1 MSVLHDGIGYE
12 SLRFYGSFQPQHIEK
27 LQITRTINDHAYLT
41 VSGMLSEE
49 QGAACI
55 GQNMEEEPIV
65 IRQLDE
71 QGQSRRRLFHGIVTR
86 LSVHCIRGVYTFELE
101 AASHSY
107 QMDIRIKKRSYQDI
121 HRTYAD
127 LVTTMIRKYKYGDA
141 IDTLTNDAKLGAF
154 VLQYEE
160 TDWAF
165 LQRLASRF
173 GSVLVPEV
181 TAASPKVFFG
191 IPEGKRYKVERNVS
205 CQVRRTF
212 HELERGK
219 PGKHAGSYVTYVI
232 ENLEYYALGD
242 IIALP
247 IGSGKELI
255 VVRAVTRLED
265 GLLRT
270 RYDLQAEQDI
280 RLARYENDQA
290 TGIALTGSVLKVHQD
305 LVQLQLDIDPKQD
318 PEKACWFP
326 VATRYVAEEHSG
338 WYDMPEVGERV
349 ELYLPTSR
357 EQEAYV
363 MDSRQHR
370 HAQGEPDVKV
380 WRHTQGS
387 GVNMSE
393 QELTL
398 STSGALSIT
407 LHEGNGITVS
417 SPGDVQIQGG
427 HVKLDAGQELSLTAG
442 SALYLTGGASCMVLD
457 GETDIKAPVVN
468 QEGTVKAPVFVM
480 DLPPVPEP
488 PLMNVKDYEAAQAA
502 AREGSTT
509 NNAKTPTAKIT
520 SPADQKRADGL
531 LSTESKLLG
540 SIPVIGAVAGGALG
554 GLAGA
559 AVSVSLLASAAVPV
573 RSTGTSRAGG
583 AQGGLHPL
591 KYLASLVMQG
601 LISQYEHEK
610 AKDAYYRKW
619 LLGKVFTSARELGTP
634 TSWNDLASY
643 VQRMAQSANELEQA
657 YHQIPSDLR
666 QRWKANYERYMAEQP
681 KPELCRVK
689 EDNRN
694 LFEKSWDSICELGK
708 GAYEAAAERN
718 EKKFDSIGSFLDYIS
733 SGIPKAM
740 FTSYMDRAEHW
751 LDSPADAAN
760 HLTFGIH
767 GMIRGAMFPKEVA
780 SPEHWADL
788 LGTSG
793 WVVGGPVTKGLIK
806 SPQKM
811 LQAPKVGERTSPKI
825 NKPKYG
831 VVPKSG
837 GSTVNWGQ
845 AKTFINERFEAL
857 QKSAGQLS
865 KNKLAYDGP
874 SANYKSS
881 TQKPL
886 EPTKNQIEV
895 RKYYPGSNPENSA
908 SGSTLGKNKKSSG
921 EGTGKIEGMPPI
933 VQSRVNLRNGS
944 AEEGAGFNHVLDR
957 HFNPSKNASQFSI
970 TPDELKGVLQS
981 KEVVNTP
988 VSRVLYSDIK
998 LANGTIEKQARYV
1011 REVTLDCNIGI
1022 DKFSGSPTNI
1032 MTVLTDKYGNLVT
1045 ATPGVIK

>member
-1 MSVLHDGIGYE
+1 MSVLHSGIGYE

-49 QGAACI
+49 QGSTCI
-55 GQNMEEEPIV
+55 GQNMDEEPIV

-107 QMDIRIKKRSYQDI
+107 QMDIQIMKRSYQDI

-141 IDTLTNDAKLGAF
+141 IDTVTNNAKLGTF

-191 IPEGKRYKVERNVS
+191 IPEGKMYKMERDVS

-212 HELERGK
+212 HELEAGK
-219 PGKHAGSYVTYVI
+219 PGKRAGSVVTYVI
-232 ENLEYYALGD
+232 ESLQYYALGD

-247 IGSGKELI
+247 IGSGKELV

-265 GLLRT
+265 GLLLT

-280 RLARYENDQA
+280 RLARYENDKA

-318 PEKACWFP
+318 PAKACWFP
-326 VATRYVAEEHSG
+326 MATRYAAEEHGG

-380 WRHTQGS
+380 WRHAQGS
-387 GVNMSE
+387 GVDMSE

-407 LHEGNGITVS
+407 LGNGITVS
-417 SPGDVQIQGG
+417 SPGDVRIQGG

-442 SALYLTGGASCMVLD
+442 SAMYLTGGASSMVLD
-457 GETDIKAPVVN
+457 GETDIKAPVVD
-468 QEGTVKAPVFVM
+468 QEGSVKAPVFVM

-502 AREGSTT
+502 AREGSTD
-509 NNAKTPTAKIT
+509 NKAKTPTAKLT
-520 SPADQKRADGL
+520 SPADQKQADGL
-531 LSTESKLLG
+531 LDAESKLLG
-540 SIPVIGAVAGGALG
+540 SIPVIGAVAGAVAGAALG

-559 AVSVSLLASAAVPV
+559 AVSVGLLASAAVPV

-591 KYLASLVMQG
+591 KYLAGLVMQG

-634 TSWNDLASY
+634 TSWNDIASY
-643 VQRMAQSANELEQA
+643 VRRMAQSANELEQA
-657 YHQIPSDLR
+657 YHQIPSEVR

-681 KPELCRVK
+681 KPKPEQ
-689 EDNRN
+689 EPS
-694 LFEKSWDSICELGK
+694 KSWLAILGEAQLMEAEARLAMGQQMADGVMYTADVGGEVVK
-708 GAYEAAAERN
+708 GASTAVLEDLTLGFPPLKREYTSN
-718 EKKFDSIGSFLDYIS
+718 H
-733 SGIPKAM
+733 PKARK
-740 FTSYMDRAEHW
+740 TGEVIG
-751 LDSPADAAN
+751 
-760 HLTFGIH
+760 HLIT
-767 GMIRGAMFPKEVA
+767 
-780 SPEHWADL
+780 
-788 LGTSG
+788 T
-793 WVVGGPVTKGLIK
+793 VGGLLEMAGAVLGGGAGVTLSGTGVFSPVGVAVTAESVALAGHGAGVTYQGL
-806 SPQKM
+806 SNT
-811 LQAPKVGERTSPKI
+811 GETL
-825 NKPKYG
+825 NELYQMF
-831 VVPKSG
+831 KSG
-837 GSTVNWGQ
+837 GSN
-845 AKTFINERFEAL
+845 
-857 QKSAGQLS
+857 S
-865 KNKLAYDGP
+865 
-874 SANYKSS
+874 
-881 TQKPL
+881 
-886 EPTKNQIEV
+886 PT
-895 RKYYPGSNPENSA
+895 P
-908 SGSTLGKNKKSSG
+908 KKSPSQPS
-921 EGTGKIEGMPPI
+921 GTG
-933 VQSRVNLRNGS
+933 
-944 AEEGAGFNHVLDR
+944 
-957 HFNPSKNASQFSI
+957 NPSPEQLLKIKHANIGNPRASLNEKVPLDIRLRDKN
-970 TPDELKGVLQS
+970 LKGRHLT
-981 KEVVNTP
+981 KEE
-988 VSRVLYSDIK
+988 K
-998 LANGTIEKQARYV
+998 QLANQHLNDLVARKNGDQSAAQRLSQDKY
-1011 REVTLDCNIGI
+1011 RMHLRDDGWISLDLM
-1022 DKFSGSPTNI
+1022 DKNGASNI
-1032 MTVLTDKYGNLVT
+1032 MRLLFRETKG
-1045 ATPGVIK
+1045 GIEWKVIQNH

>member
-141 IDTLTNDAKLGAF
+141 IDTVTNDATLGTF

-165 LQRLASRF
+165 LKRLASRF

-191 IPEGKRYKVERNVS
+191 IPEGKRYKMERNVS

-219 PGKHAGSYVTYVI
+219 PGEHAGSYVTYVI
-232 ENLEYYALGD
+232 ESLEYYALGD

-280 RLARYENDQA
+280 RLARYENDQV
-290 TGIALTGSVLKVHQD
+290 TGIALTGSVLQVHQD
-305 LVQLQLDIDPKQD
+305 LVQLQLDIDPQQD
-318 PEKACWFP
+318 PAKACWFP
-326 VATRYVAEEHSG
+326 MATRYAAEEHGG

-380 WRHTQGS
+380 WRHAQGS
-387 GVNMSE
+387 GVDMSE

-417 SPGDVQIQGG
+417 SPGDVRIQGG
-427 HVKLDAGQELSLTAG
+427 HVKLDAGQALSLTAG
-442 SALYLTGGASCMVLD
+442 SALYLTGGASSMVLD

-502 AREGSTT
+502 AREGSTN

-520 SPADQKRADGL
+520 SPAGKKQADGL
-531 LSTESKLLG
+531 LDTESKLLG
-540 SIPVIGAVAGGALG
+540 SIPMIGAVAGAALG
-554 GLAGA
+554 GFAGA
-559 AVSVSLLASAAVPV
+559 AVSVGLLASAAVPV

-634 TSWNDLASY
+634 TSWKDIASY
-643 VQRMAQSANELEQA
+643 VRRMAQSANELEQA

-666 QRWKANYERYMAEQP
+666 QRWKENYERYMAEQP
-681 KPELCRVK
+681 KPKPEQ
-689 EDNRN
+689 EQS
-694 LFEKSWDSICELGK
+694 KSWLAILGEAQLMEAKAKLMMGQQMADGVMYAADVGGEVVK
-708 GAYEAAAERN
+708 GASTAVLEDVTLGFPPL
-718 EKKFDSIGSFLDYIS
+718 KKEYTSNH
-733 SGIPKAM
+733 PKARK
-740 FTSYMDRAEHW
+740 TGEVIG
-751 LDSPADAAN
+751 
-760 HLTFGIH
+760 HLIT
-767 GMIRGAMFPKEVA
+767 
-780 SPEHWADL
+780 
-788 LGTSG
+788 T
-793 WVVGGPVTKGLIK
+793 VGGLLEMAGAVLGGGAGVTLSGTGVLSPVGVAVTAESVALAGHGAGVTYQGL
-806 SPQKM
+806 SNT
-811 LQAPKVGERTSPKI
+811 GETL
-825 NKPKYG
+825 NELYQMF
-831 VVPKSG
+831 KSG
-837 GSTVNWGQ
+837 GSNSPPP
-845 AKTFINERFEAL
+845 KT
-857 QKSAGQLS
+857 
-865 KNKLAYDGP
+865 P
-874 SANYKSS
+874 SP
-881 TQKPL
+881 QKPSK
-886 EPTKNQIEV
+886 PN
-895 RKYYPGSNPENSA
+895 
-908 SGSTLGKNKKSSG
+908 GKPP
-921 EGTGKIEGMPPI
+921 EGTGSLITSGKNFKDHFIRHKGILEKALGTKYPKYKTHGDAFLKDIGKIIDDGTVSFVGKGTLKKDGEVLNIYRGNGMTVATKP
-933 VQSRVNLRNGS
+933 NG
-944 AEEGAGFNHVLDR
+944 EF
-957 HFNPSKNASQFSI
+957 
-970 TPDELKGVLQS
+970 
-981 KEVVNTP
+981 
-988 VSRVLYSDIK
+988 
-998 LANGTIEKQARYV
+998 
-1011 REVTLDCNIGI
+1011 VTLLETGKGMDLSIL
-1022 DKFSGSPTNI
+1022 FVP
-1032 MTVLTDKYGNLVT
+1032 
-1045 ATPGVIK
+1045 

>member
-49 QGAACI
+49 QGATCI

-107 QMDIRIKKRSYQDI
+107 KMDIQIEKRSYQDI

-141 IDTLTNDAKLGAF
+141 IDTVTNDATLGTF

-191 IPEGKRYKVERNVS
+191 IPEGKRYKLERNVS
-205 CQVRRTF
+205 YQVRRTF

-219 PGKHAGSYVTYVI
+219 PGEHAGSYVTYVI
-232 ENLEYYALGD
+232 ESLEYYALGD

-290 TGIALTGSVLKVHQD
+290 SGIALTGSVLKVHQD
-305 LVQLQLDIDPKQD
+305 LVQLQLDIDPQQD
-318 PEKACWFP
+318 PAKACWFP
-326 VATRYVAEEHSG
+326 VATRYAAEEHSG
-338 WYDMPEVGERV
+338 WYDMPEVGDRV

-427 HVKLDAGQELSLTAG
+427 HVKLDAVQELSLTAG

-509 NNAKTPTAKIT
+509 NIAKTPTAKIT

-540 SIPVIGAVAGGALG
+540 SIPMIGAVAGAALG
-554 GLAGA
+554 GLVGT
-559 AVSVSLLASAAVPV
+559 AVSAGLLASAAIPV
-573 RSTGTSRAGG
+573 RSTGTSHAGG
-583 AQGGLHPL
+583 AKGGLHPL
-591 KYLASLVMQG
+591 KYLAGLVMQG
-601 LISQYEHEK
+601 LINQYEYEK

-634 TSWNDLASY
+634 TSWNDIASY
-643 VQRMAQSANELEQA
+643 VRRMAQSANELEQA

-666 QRWKANYERYMAEQP
+666 QRWKENYERYMAEQP
-681 KPELCRVK
+681 KPEQEPSKSWLAILGEAQLMEAEAKLMMGQQMADGVMYAADVGGEVVK
-689 EDNRN
+689 GAGTAVLEDLTLDFPLLKKEYTSDHPKARKTGEVIGHLITTVGG
-694 LFEKSWDSICELGK
+694 LFEM
-708 GAYEAAAERN
+708 AAAVLGGGAGVTLSGTGVLSPVGVAVTAESVALAAHGAGVTYQGLSNTGETLN
-718 EKKFDSIGSFLDYIS
+718 ELYQ
-733 SGIPKAM
+733 M
-740 FTSYMDRAEHW
+740 F
-751 LDSPADAAN
+751 
-760 HLTFGIH
+760 
-767 GMIRGAMFPKEVA
+767 
-780 SPEHWADL
+780 
-788 LGTSG
+788 
-793 WVVGGPVTKGLIK
+793 
-806 SPQKM
+806 
-811 LQAPKVGERTSPKI
+811 
-825 NKPKYG
+825 
-831 VVPKSG
+831 KSG
-837 GSTVNWGQ
+837 GS
-845 AKTFINERFEAL
+845 
-857 QKSAGQLS
+857 
-865 KNKLAYDGP
+865 
-874 SANYKSS
+874 
-881 TQKPL
+881 
-886 EPTKNQIEV
+886 
-895 RKYYPGSNPENSA
+895 NSPPP
-908 SGSTLGKNKKSSG
+908 KKSPSQPS
-921 EGTGKIEGMPPI
+921 GTGNPSPEQLLKIKHANIGNPRASLNELVPRDIRVKRQDPRHLKTREKELANQHLNDLAALKNGD
-933 VQSRVNLRNGS
+933 QSAAQRLSNYRPHLRDDGWISLDLVDQNTGASNIMRLLYRERNG
-944 AEEGAGFNHVLDR
+944 AIEWKVIQNH
-957 HFNPSKNASQFSI
+957 
-970 TPDELKGVLQS
+970 
-981 KEVVNTP
+981 
-988 VSRVLYSDIK
+988 
-998 LANGTIEKQARYV
+998 
-1011 REVTLDCNIGI
+1011 
-1022 DKFSGSPTNI
+1022 
-1032 MTVLTDKYGNLVT
+1032 
-1045 ATPGVIK
+1045 